1 MITYEDLKV
10 RPFINASGTITTL
23 GGSLMSR
30 EVLEAM
36 REAAGSFIDLVEL
49 NDRAGA
55 YLARRIGVEAAA
67 ISCGAA
73 SGMQLSAAACLTGT
87 DPVRVSTLPVTDGWK
102 NEFIISLVD
111 RHTYIHQGIEACGGK
126 LVRVGSETE
135 VSATDILSAITSKT
149 AAIVFFLG
157 NQSMAQLVE
166 VATGAGREGIPV
178 VVDAAAE
185 LPPRSNLTEVLA
197 NGASIVVF
205 SGGKGIGG
213 PQSSGLVLG
222 DRERITAVRMNAS
235 PQSAIGRGMKVGK
248 EEIMALVNAVDRFL
262 SGRDEADRER
272 WNQRAQTIVDAL
284 ADVPGVRAYV
294 LSESQPGA
302 PAPEFTPR
310 VYVEVDGEQESQ
322 LIRALLA
329 GDPSIAIRS
338 SNNRIIVDP
347 MTLQP
352 GEAEIV
358 GRRLR
363 EEISGFRAT

>member
-23 GGSLMSR
+23 GGNLMSR
-30 EVLEAM
+30 EVLDAM
-36 REAAGSFIDLVEL
+36 RKAAGSFIDLVEL
-49 NDRAGA
+49 NEKAGA

-73 SGMQLSAAACLTGT
+73 SGMQLSAAACLTST

-111 RHTYIHQGIEACGGK
+111 RHAYIHQGIEVCGGK

-135 VSATDILSAITSKT
+135 VAAADILSAINSKT
-149 AAIVFFLG
+149 VAIVYFLG
-157 NQSMAQLVE
+157 KQSMAQLIE
-166 VATGAGREGIPV
+166 VAAGARRQGIPV
-178 VVDAAAE
+178 IVDAAAE
-185 LPPRSNLTEVLA
+185 LPPRSNLTAVLA
-197 NGASIVVF
+197 NGASLVVF

-213 PQSSGLVLG
+213 PQNSGLVLG
-222 DRERITAVRMNAS
+222 DRERIAAVRMNAS

-248 EEIMALVNAVDRFL
+248 EEIMTLVNAVDSFL
-262 SGRDEADRER
+262 SRSDEADWER

-284 ADVPGVRAYV
+284 AGLPGIRTFV
-294 LSESQPGA
+294 LSENQPGV
-302 PAPEFTPR
+302 PAPEFVPR
-310 VYVEVDGEQESQ
+310 AYVEVDGAQARQ
-322 LIRALLA
+322 LIRALRA
-329 GDPSIAIRS
+329 GEPSIAIRS
-338 SNNRIIVDP
+338 SGNRIIVDP

-363 EEISGFRAT
+363 EELGSRRS